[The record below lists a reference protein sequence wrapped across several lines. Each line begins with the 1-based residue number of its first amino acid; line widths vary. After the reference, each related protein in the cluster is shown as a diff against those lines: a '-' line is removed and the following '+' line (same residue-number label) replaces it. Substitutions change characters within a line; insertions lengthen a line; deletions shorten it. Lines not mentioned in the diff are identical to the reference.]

1 MEPYGLTIASRGTL
15 RQQASLA
22 VSAPLKRNVMKL
34 NRFSKGYTMSNNKF
48 IAIVFSGLVSL
59 GTATITQAQYIGP
72 SAQKSLESV
81 SEILKNPID
90 GQRVVLRG
98 YLVKQV
104 GVEKYLFSDNTGEIR
119 VEIDAEGFRGLTVDE
134 KTRVELIGE
143 VEKDFLHSPEIDVD
157 VISVSPK

>member
-1 MEPYGLTIASRGTL
+1 M
-15 RQQASLA
+15 
-22 VSAPLKRNVMKL
+22 L
-34 NRFSKGYTMSNNKF
+34 N
-48 IAIVFSGLVSL
+48 L
-59 GTATITQAQYIGP
+59 
-72 SAQKSLESV
+72 KSLESV

-143 VEKDFLHSPEIDVD
+143 VEKDFLHSPEFDVD
-157 VISVSPK
+157 VISVSPM

>member
-1 MEPYGLTIASRGTL
+1 
-15 RQQASLA
+15 
-22 VSAPLKRNVMKL
+22 
-34 NRFSKGYTMSNNKF
+34 MSSNKF
-48 IAIVFSGLVSL
+48 IAIVFSSLFSL
-59 GTATITQAQYIGP
+59 GATTATQAQYVGP